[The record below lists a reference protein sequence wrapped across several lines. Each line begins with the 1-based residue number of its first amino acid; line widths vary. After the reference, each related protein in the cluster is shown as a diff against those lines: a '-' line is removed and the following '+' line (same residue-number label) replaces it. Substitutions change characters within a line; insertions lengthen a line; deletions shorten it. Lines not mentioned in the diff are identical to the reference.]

1 MAVKVTR
8 RHLAALAALPLAE
21 TPPSAQGQ
29 ASTEDDLAIQRENLK
44 RWREQMA
51 KLKLPIATEPATV
64 FKA

>member
-8 RHLAALAALPLAE
+8 RHLAALAALPL
-21 TPPSAQGQ
+21 GQ
-29 ASTEDDLAIQRENLK
+29 APAHAQSEAPAGDDMAIQRENLK

-51 KLKLPIATEPATV
+51 KSKLPIAVEPAVV

>member
-21 TPPSAQGQ
+21 TPLPAQQ
-29 ASTEDDLAIQRENLK
+29 APAEDDMAIQRENLK

-51 KLKLPIATEPATV
+51 KSKLPIAVEPAVV